1 MLADLF
7 EILAMSFRRVG
18 ITLAILVLTL
28 AAFQAQAQAQTETST
43 CLAIARHDPGPTIW
57 RASLIQT
64 QLQSDEVKITYVG
77 HSAFRIETPKGVNV
91 ITDYNGYHGEGGL
104 PQVVTMNHAH
114 SSHYTPFP
122 DPEIEHVLRGWV
134 ANDVT
139 PAEHRLRLDD
149 IYIRNVPTDLYSGGA
164 LVEEDGNSIFIF
176 EVAGLCIAHLGHL
189 HHKLTPDHIA
199 NIGRIDILFVPVD
212 GTYTMSQ
219 AGMIE
224 LSQQLRSSIVIPMHF
239 FSTFSLQ
246 RFLEGV
252 RGDFEVEMAGS
263 DEMTVSLR
271 SLPDR
276 PTVSVLNPF

>member
-1 MLADLF
+1 MKDKLLGSVWSVA
-7 EILAMSFRRVG
+7 FRC
-18 ITLAILVLTL
+18 L
-28 AAFQAQAQAQTETST
+28 AAGIFSALALTVSPTDASAQIETST

-57 RASLIQT
+57 RASLVEA
-64 QLQSDEVKITYVG
+64 QLQADEVRITYVG
-77 HSAFRIETPKGVNV
+77 HSAFRIETPEGVTV
-91 ITDYNGYHGEGGL
+91 VTDYNGYHGEGGL
-104 PQVVTMNHAH
+104 PRVVTMNHAH
-114 SSHYTPFP
+114 SSHYTDFP

-134 ANDVT
+134 ADGVT
-139 PAEHRLRLDD
+139 PAEHRLRLED

-164 LVEEDGNSIFIF
+164 LIEEAGNSIFIF
-176 EVAGLCIAHLGHL
+176 EVAGLCIGHLGHL

-246 RFLEGV
+246 RFVEGM
-252 RGDFEVEMAGS
+252 RGDFEIDLVNS

-271 SLPDR
+271 TLPDR